1 MQPHDFRF
9 WLTLFCSTDLDHVIE
24 RLLVS
29 QTETLADVQHVYLR
43 TGNHDPD
50 QGVVSGTES
59 LEVIHRTEK
68 CKCEQS

>member
-1 MQPHDFRF
+1 MK
-9 WLTLFCSTDLDHVIE
+9 

-59 LEVIHRTEK
+59 LEVIQKKYKNTEVQIWAVMIIFALLK
-68 CKCEQS
+68 MKKM